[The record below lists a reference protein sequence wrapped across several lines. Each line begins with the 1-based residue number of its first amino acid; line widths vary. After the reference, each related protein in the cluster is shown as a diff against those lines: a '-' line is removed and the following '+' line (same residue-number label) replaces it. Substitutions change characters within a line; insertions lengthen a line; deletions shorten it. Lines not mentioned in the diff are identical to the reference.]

1 VTRHQMNA
9 KISGSK
15 VLVVEDDQAFAKMLI
30 QEIQDHEFTTRW
42 AGSGEEALTLIKEW
56 APDLVVSDL
65 RLPGMDGL
73 GLLENTR
80 RELVNSGPD
89 FLIITAFGSISRA
102 VEALKAG
109 AEDFLTKPLDLDH
122 FMLTVTRI
130 LKNRCLRQE
139 INRIKDFLD
148 QDVFRGMIGQ
158 SKAMRTLFDQISRVA
173 MADGPVLIL
182 GESGTGKELVARAI
196 HDENRNRKGSF
207 LAVNCAGIPEHLLE
221 SEFFGHKAG
230 AFSGA
235 DKSRRGL
242 CAEADGGTLFLDE
255 VSEMPLFLQAKL
267 LRMLQDGKIRP
278 VGADKE
284 EQVNVRTVAAT
295 HQDLENEVKLGN
307 FRQDLFFRL
316 ETFTLRVPPLRE
328 RGDDLEILAARLLHR
343 FSFQTNKNIQGF
355 DDRTLKILKQYPFP
369 GNVRE
374 LKNAIERAVTFCDG
388 RVILPEH
395 LPARIRES
403 SPLNN
408 LHSENTVSCVVQG
421 HENLPTLSQA
431 EKHYIRHVLHRVGGN
446 KRRAAAVLGICRR
459 TLYRKLEQF

>member
-1 VTRHQMNA
+1 MNS

-30 QEIQDHEFTTRW
+30 QEMEDQELAARW
-42 AGSGEEALTLIKEW
+42 ACSGEEAVSIMREW
-56 APDLVVSDL
+56 APDLVVSHI

-73 GLLENTR
+73 ELLRRSRGEGLDT
-80 RELVNSGPD
+80 GPD
-89 FLIITAFGSISRA
+89 FLIITPFGDIARA

-109 AEDFLTKPLDLDH
+109 AEDFLTKPLNVDH

-139 INRIKDFLD
+139 MNRIKVFLD

-158 SKAMRTLFDQISRVA
+158 SRAMRTLFDHIRRVA

-196 HDENRNRKGSF
+196 HEESKNHGGSF
-207 LAVNCAGIPEHLLE
+207 LAVNCAGIPQHLLE

-235 DKSRRGL
+235 SKSRRGL

-295 HQDLENEVKLGN
+295 HQDLEKEVKLGN

-328 RGDDLEILAARLLHR
+328 RGDDLEILAARLLQQLT
-343 FSFQTNKNIQGF
+343 FQTSKNIQGF
-355 DDRTLKILKQYPFP
+355 DDKTLKILKRYPFP

-388 RVILPEH
+388 KLILPEH
-395 LPARIRES
+395 LPARIRETSPAGIMDTESTCS
-403 SPLNN
+403 SLMQRD
-408 LHSENTVSCVVQG
+408 ER
-421 HENLPTLSQA
+421 LPTLSEA
-431 EKHYIRHVLHRVGGN
+431 EKHYIRHVLNKVGGN
-446 KRRAAAVLGICRR
+446 KRRAAAILGICRR
-459 TLYRKLEQF
+459 TLYRKLE